1 MIGERRR
8 LLLYDLVIKS
18 CGVVPNRDA
27 PEGDCMNVDLMVWWM
42 AKILEMQKIH
52 QVGVYFEW
60 DGLRTPKR
68 GQALSS
74 LLVGAPY

>member
-1 MIGERRR
+1 LESGGGY
-8 LLLYDLVIKS
+8 YDLV
-18 CGVVPNRDA
+18 
-27 PEGDCMNVDLMVWWM
+27 NVDLMMVWWM
-42 AKILEMQKIH
+42 AKILKMQKIH
-52 QVGVYFEW
+52 QVGVYFEL